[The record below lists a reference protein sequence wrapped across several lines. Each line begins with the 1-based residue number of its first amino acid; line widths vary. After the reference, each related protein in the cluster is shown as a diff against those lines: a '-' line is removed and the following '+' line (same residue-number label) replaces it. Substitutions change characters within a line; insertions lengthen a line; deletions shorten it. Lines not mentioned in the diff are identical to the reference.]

1 MRFYVSAI
9 QHNKNAQAENR
20 TAPTGY
26 NTQFDAETAFY
37 DCLATDR
44 KEATLDWGVVVLF
57 SQDGV
62 LNFKKWQKPEEPA
75 QNQGE

>member
-37 DCLATDR
+37 DRLATDR
-44 KEATLDWGVVVLF
+44 KDATLDWGVAVLF

-75 QNQGE
+75 QTPAE